1 MEAWHYFYLQVPQFI
16 LEDANTRSTPC
27 RLVCTQP
34 RRISALSVSERVATE
49 RGERLG
55 QTVGYQ
61 IRLDNRYYHIQL
73 CQPFP
78 VILSSLTCYSSI
90 IRFILCKPFLEI
102 NKHKVS
108 WRVCNQSINQSI
120 FIYTRNR
127 IIFNVQPNVSYPALF
142 NHMPTVSLASACF
155 RVEYLQRHC

>member
-1 MEAWHYFYLQVPQFI
+1 MYTFYLQVPQFI

-61 IRLDNRYYHIQL
+61 IRLDNRYYRMDLNH
-73 CQPFP
+73 CADN
-78 VILSSLTCYSSI
+78 
-90 IRFILCKPFLEI
+90 FLLL
-102 NKHKVS
+102 H
-108 WRVCNQSINQSI
+108 
-120 FIYTRNR
+120 Y
-127 IIFNVQPNVSYPALF
+127 AL
-142 NHMPTVSLASACF
+142 
-155 RVEYLQRHC
+155 